1 MFNMNENS
9 EANQSDGLKSLR
21 NGIIYLLETIR
32 VRSRGRRKRL
42 RRQRR
47 WWSSGRRGRCRRLL
61 EREHHGSLM
70 HSLLVLLHHRI
81 KVNDVVFSSGDDLD
95 ARLAVLIGRV
105 DDFIIRIGVRDPAIL
120 SLVVPLPN
128 AVVLLELLVYLGFA
142 LGRQGGLLDEVD

>member
-21 NGIIYLLETIR
+21 NGIIYLLETVR

-42 RRQRR
+42 RGQRR
-47 WWSSGRRGRCRRLL
+47 RSSGRRGRWRLL
-61 EREHHGSLM
+61 EREHHRPLM

-81 KVNDVVFSSGDDLD
+81 KVNDVMFSSGDDLD

-105 DDFIIRIGVRDPAIL
+105 DDFIVGVRVRDPSIL

-128 AVVLLELLVYLGFA
+128 AVVLLELFVYLGFA

>member
-21 NGIIYLLETIR
+21 NGIIYLLETVR

-47 WWSSGRRGRCRRLL
+47 RSSGGRGRWRLL
-61 EREHHGSLM
+61 EREHHRPLM
-70 HSLLVLLHHRI
+70 HSLLVLLNHRI

-105 DDFIIRIGVRDPAIL
+105 DDFIIRIGVRDPSIL

>member
-32 VRSRGRRKRL
+32 VGSRGRRKGL
-42 RRQRR
+42 RRERR
-47 WWSSGRRGRCRRLL
+47 RSSGRRGRWRLL
-61 EREHHGSLM
+61 EREHHM
-70 HSLLVLLHHRI
+70 PFIHSLLVLLHHRI
-81 KVNDVVFSSGDDLD
+81 KVNDVMFSSGDDLD

-105 DDFIIRIGVRDPAIL
+105 DDFIVGVRVRDPSIL